1 MCRTASGQNTLNTVW
16 YLTGRVILEDGWPPD
31 ERVDIETICNGQ
43 PYVAAHTDKMG
54 LFSFRLGSAG
64 NRSLQDASVGLAD
77 GSFGRPAVAMG
88 PPPSAGG
95 AQTTTADSQ
104 QQPAATDPAPQSTTT
119 TGSGPRSGGNDRAF
133 MRCDLRARL
142 PGYQSETISLANR
155 RPMDNPDV
163 GTIILHRLIP
173 VEGQVVSVTTL
184 AAPKDARNAFEK
196 GRQALKANKPD
207 AARKDF
213 EKATRIYPKYAA
225 AWCELGKLQIQRQR
239 LEEARRLFETAIR
252 ADPKYLDPY
261 LHLAA
266 LQAVAGQWPQ
276 LAETTGAALRL
287 DPRGYPQ
294 AYYLNAL
301 ANFNIRNT
309 DAAEKSAR
317 EAERLDTRHQ
327 FPGSW
332 QLLGRILDIRRQFTE
347 ATAQMREYLRLAPR
361 APDAA
366 AVRMRLAQI
375 ERLSIGA
382 APNAQPK

>member
-1 MCRTASGQNTLNTVW
+1 MCQTASGQNALNTVW
-16 YLTGRVILEDGWPPD
+16 YLSGRVILEDGWPPS

-54 LFSFRLGSAG
+54 LFSFRLGAPG
-64 NRSLQDASVGLAD
+64 NRTLQDASVGSAE
-77 GSFGRPAVAMG
+77 GSFGRLAMG

-95 AQTTTADSQ
+95 AQTTTTDSQ
-104 QQPAATDPAPQSTTT
+104 QPASTDPAPQSTTT

-133 MRCDLRARL
+133 MHCDLRAKL
-142 PGYQSETISLANR
+142 PGYKSETISLANR
-155 RPMDNPDV
+155 RPMDDPDV
-163 GTIILHRLIP
+163 GTIILRRLTP
-173 VEGQVVSVTTL
+173 VEGQVVSVTAL
-184 AAPKDARNAFEK
+184 AAPKDARNAYEK

-207 AARKDF
+207 DARKDF
-213 EKATRIYPKYAA
+213 EKASRIYPKYAA
-225 AWCELGKLQIQRQR
+225 AWCELGKLQLQRR
-239 LEEARRLFETAIR
+239 RVEDARRLFETAIR

-261 LHLAA
+261 LQLAA
-266 LQAVAGQWPQ
+266 LQAVAGQWPE
-276 LAETTGAALRL
+276 LAETTGAALGL
-287 DPRGYPQ
+287 DPHDYPQ

-332 QLLGRILDIRRQFTE
+332 QVLGRILDIRRQFAE
-347 ATAQMREYLRLAPR
+347 AAAQMREYLRLVPR

-375 ERLSIGA
+375 EKISAGA
-382 APNAQPK
+382 APVSQPN